1 MAFCDLGLETFER
14 ARSVLEPAFG
24 RKNYEDFLGDLKSDK
39 EQIEVMADNKSVLS
53 EVTAKAERTAEKIRT
68 MRDTYVGDRWDE
80 LPEVLEWL
88 GFFEGAAIVHFS
100 LIEGIEETEDIGAA
114 GASTHKNIFE
124 KISQTIKTVNP
135 LP

>member
-1 MAFCDLGLETFER
+1 MLAFCDLGIETFER

-24 RKNYEDFLGDLKSDK
+24 KGEYQAFLDDLKSDK
-39 EQIEVMADNKSVLS
+39 ERIEVMADNKSVLS
-53 EVTAKAERTAEKIRT
+53 EVTAKAERTSEKIRT

-114 GASTHKNIFE
+114 GASTHKRIFE
-124 KISQTIKTVNP
+124 KVNKTIKTVST
-135 LP
+135 